1 MNIYNA
7 TEIAYRNGQKDIINK
22 VEKYLLD
29 RIDEWNNLGDRKYDL
44 PNIQVYNHVRLCLDD
59 LEKLKNETCRWG

>member
-22 VEKYLLD
+22 VEQYLLD
-29 RIDEWNNLGDRKYDL
+29 CIEEWNELGDRKYDL
-44 PNIQVYNHVRLCLDD
+44 PNIQVYNHIRKCLDD
-59 LEKLKNETCRWG
+59 LEKLQKQI